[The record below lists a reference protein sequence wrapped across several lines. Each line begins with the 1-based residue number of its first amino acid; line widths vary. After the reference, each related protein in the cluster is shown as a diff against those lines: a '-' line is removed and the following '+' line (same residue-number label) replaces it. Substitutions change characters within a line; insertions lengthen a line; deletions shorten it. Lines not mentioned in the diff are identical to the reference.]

1 MGFEPHQPP
10 SKIEAVNEFTN
21 WMRDTLE
28 EAKSALTKAK
38 DDMARYYNQRQTPA
52 PVYAPGNKVYLGLG
66 TSPGHQR
73 VLTGIPVGILVG
85 HMTHGSGSPV
95 ATGRRGSGYGFY
107 GGGYPP

>member
-1 MGFEPHQPP
+1 MVGSTQPTWREVGGVP
-10 SKIEAVNEFTN
+10 
-21 WMRDTLE
+21 WLCPGGRL
-28 EAKSALTKAK
+28 
-38 DDMARYYNQRQTPA
+38 PG
-52 PVYAPGNKVYLGLG
+52 PVVRRNVTQWWLGLG

-73 VLTGIPVGILVG
+73 VLTGIPVGILMG

>member
-1 MGFEPHQPP
+1 MVIKRPENDTETYCFAKGPMSGHEIRINTITFGI
-10 SKIEAVNEFTN
+10 KLLIWTVIRLAIEV
-21 WMRDTLE
+21 
-28 EAKSALTKAK
+28 SG
-38 DDMARYYNQRQTPA
+38 RQ
-52 PVYAPGNKVYLGLG
+52 LGLG

-73 VLTGIPVGILVG
+73 VLTGISVGILVG